1 MCCKYI
7 FEKYTSNAIRAIGIR
22 AIGFRAIGKRP
33 FLQFGES
40 EIRGIHP
47 LRSKRCLE
55 NNFPKIARIRST
67 HRENISRRQFRSNL
81 DKFWLK
87 VNLRF
92 IARKVKSAPFRILS
106 GSPFRVQNKLL
117 SSRFRRRYQEYFSSL
132 VELSFK
138 EGILKVEV
146 SC

>member
-1 MCCKYI
+1 MEVKFHFSWRDSNRRPLVKERWLIQLSLQHCPNKMYCC
-7 FEKYTSNAIRAIGIR
+7 F
-22 AIGFRAIGKRP
+22 
-33 FLQFGES
+33 
-40 EIRGIHP
+40 
-47 LRSKRCLE
+47 SKRCLE
-55 NNFPKIARIRST
+55 NNLLKIARKRST

-87 VNLRF
+87 VNLWF

-117 SSRFRRRYQEYFSSL
+117 SSRFKRRYQEYFSSL